1 MKRLQLIFALWM
13 VLVAATM
20 AQVRPA
26 EVVATYRDG
35 SSVRGYRLGDECFVP
50 IDRLSALGIDAVL
63 RGNFVDAKVGE
74 KTTSLPYRT
83 FSGSQSVPIKR
94 LVETFGGVAQWDAS
108 QNRLL
113 MLNTV
118 VSVEAE
124 SGQIRL
130 NAALPLS
137 PATLPA
143 KGEAVTLTGFKNPDK
158 PVRGKTYRI
167 EAGNPWPA
175 LVLPGKNLAA
185 RVSANAA
192 NVVAWA
198 DQTTVPK
205 PDPMPANPPV
215 TPPVNPVTPDP
226 VEVPK
231 ADPPLNPPSTV
242 ANTFP
247 DAEFNLSL
255 DIEGPT
261 SSLLTLKLGAEATRQ
276 PNLKALDPNYAEI
289 EISGL
294 NGHLPDDFVLPT
306 TLIKQANVDAT
317 ETGSI
322 IRLWFTEPLGVEF
335 WKSGSDFQ
343 IQLLRPGLHGTLA
356 GKTVVIDAGHGDH
369 DSGAQFGGVQEK
381 NLTLAV
387 AKKLALE
394 MSAAGAKVIMTR
406 TDDTFIELTDRAK
419 IANSAKADLFISVHI
434 NSSAKVSMSGTIT
447 FYSGPNA
454 IKELLARCIQTEIAA
469 VSGLPGIGA
478 WSDKRIYATKGFSVL
493 RNTTM
498 PGVLVELG
506 FINHPRDRARMVTP
520 EFQSVVAKAIVRGV
534 RKFLGDGVKQ

>member
-13 VLVAATM
+13 VLVAATL

-35 SSVRGYRLGDECFVP
+35 GSVRGYRLGDECFVP

-137 PATLPA
+137 PATLTA

-158 PVRGKTYRI
+158 PIRSKTYRI

-175 LVLPGKNLAA
+175 LVLPGKSLAA

-198 DQTTVPK
+198 DQTTIPKTDPVPL
-205 PDPMPANPPV
+205 NPPV
-215 TPPVNPVTPDP
+215 TIPTQDP

-231 ADPPLNPPSTV
+231 TDPAVNPPDTS
-242 ANTFP
+242 ANAFP
-247 DAEFNLSL
+247 ESEFNLSL

-261 SSLLTLKLGAEATRQ
+261 SSLLTLKLGAEPTRQ

-294 NGHLPDDFVLPT
+294 RGHLPDDFIVPT
-306 TLIKQANVDAT
+306 ALLTQVKVDAT

-394 MSAAGAKVIMTR
+394 MSAAGARVIMTR
-406 TDDTFIELTDRAK
+406 TDDTFIELTERAR

-454 IKELLARCIQTEIAA
+454 IKELLARCIQSEIAA

>member
-1 MKRLQLIFALWM
+1 M
-13 VLVAATM
+13 VLVAATL

-74 KTTSLPYRT
+74 KSTSLPYRT

-124 SGQIRL
+124 AGQIRL
-130 NAALPLS
+130 NAALPL
-137 PATLPA
+137 PPTTLLA

-158 PVRGKTYRI
+158 PVRSKAYRI

-175 LVLPGKNLAA
+175 LVLPGKNLTA
-185 RVSANAA
+185 RVSANAV
-192 NVVAWA
+192 NVAAWA
-198 DQTTVPK
+198 DQTTVAK
-205 PDPMPANPPV
+205 TEPALVNPPV
-215 TPPVNPVTPDP
+215 TPPTQDP

-231 ADPPLNPPSTV
+231 TDPPVNPPETPTV
-242 ANTFP
+242 TFP
-247 DAEFNLSL
+247 EAEFNLNL

-261 SSLLTLKLGAEATRQ
+261 SSLLTLKLGAEPTRQ

-294 NGHLPDDFVLPT
+294 SGHLPDDFVLPT
-306 TLIKQANVDAT
+306 TLITQLKVDAT

-322 IRLWFTEPLGVEF
+322 IRIWFSEPLGVEF

-343 IQLLRPGLHGTLA
+343 IQLLRPGLHGKLA
-356 GKTVVIDAGHGDH
+356 GKTVVIDAGHGDR
-369 DSGAQFGGVQEK
+369 DSGAQSGGVQEK
-381 NLTLAV
+381 NLTLAI
-387 AKKLALE
+387 AKKLAQE

-406 TDDTFIELTDRAK
+406 TEDVFIELTERAR
-419 IANSAKADLFISVHI
+419 IANAAKADLFISVHI

-498 PGVLVELG
+498 PGVLVEMG
-506 FINHPRDRARMVTP
+506 FINHPRDRARMVMP
-520 EFQSVVAKAIVRGV
+520 EFHSAVAKAIVRGV